1 MSGDDMKDREQFYL
15 DGRWVTPEGRGVHEV
30 IDAATEEVIATV
42 PAGTAAD
49 ADRAVRAA
57 AAAFPVWSASPI
69 EQRADVLERAA
80 ALLTER
86 AEEIAALISREVG
99 MPQHTAGP
107 LQVGMAAR
115 DMSSMAQVVREF
127 TWSESMDNAVVVREP
142 IGVVAAITPWNF
154 PLHQICSKVSAALA
168 AGCTIV
174 VKPSEIAPLTTFV
187 FAEVMDGLGLPPGT
201 FNLLTGDGEVVGE
214 ALAGHP
220 LVDMVSF
227 TGSVRAGRRVMELG
241 AATIKRVTLEL
252 GGKAANIL
260 LDDCDFELAVARGV
274 DDCFRN
280 AGQVCSAPTR
290 MLVPRARLEQV
301 ERLAVASAES
311 YRLGDPGDPT
321 TTLGPVV
328 SATQR
333 ERVRSYIH
341 AGVAEGARLLTGGPD
356 APEGLERGYFVR
368 PTVFSRVANS
378 MTIAREEIFGPV
390 LSIIAYDSEEE
401 AVRIANDSPYG
412 LSGNVWSGDAERARA
427 IAGALRVGKV
437 TINGGGWTPLA
448 PFGGYKQSGNGRELG
463 RYGLEDYLE
472 AKTLLSPAG

>member
-1 MSGDDMKDREQFYL
+1 MKNREQFYI
-15 DGRWVTPEGRGVHEV
+15 DGHWVAPLGRDVHEV

-42 PAGTAAD
+42 PAGTTAD
-49 ADRAVRAA
+49 ADRAVQAA
-57 AAAFPVWSASPI
+57 VAAFPTWSASPI
-69 EQRADVLERAA
+69 EQRADVLQRAA
-80 ALLTER
+80 DLLTER
-86 AEEIAALISREVG
+86 ADEIAAVISREVG
-99 MPQHTAGP
+99 MPQSTAGP

-127 TWSESMDNAVVVREP
+127 SWTETMDNAVVVREP

-174 VKPSEIAPLTTFV
+174 VKPSEIAPLTAFI
-187 FAEVMDGLGLPPGT
+187 FAELMDGLDLPPGT

-214 ALAGHP
+214 ALAAHP

-241 AATIKRVTLEL
+241 AGTIKRVTLEL

-260 LDDCDFELAVARGV
+260 LDDCDFETAVARGV

-290 MLVPRARLEQV
+290 MLVPRTRIDQV
-301 ERLAVASAES
+301 ERLAVNHAQT
-311 YRLGDPGDPT
+311 YQLGDPGDPT

-333 ERVRSYIH
+333 DRIRSYIR
-341 AGVAEGARLLTGGPD
+341 AGLDEGARLLTGGPD
-356 APEGLERGYFVR
+356 APDGLERGYFIQ
-368 PTVFSRVANS
+368 PTVFSDVANS

-390 LSIIAYDSEEE
+390 LSIIAYDSDEE
-401 AVRIANDSPYG
+401 AIQIANDSPYG
-412 LSGNVWSGDAERARA
+412 LSGNVWSADTDRARA
-427 IAGALRVGKV
+427 IAAALRVGKV